1 LNRQIIAALLAKK
14 GMVVDTA
21 EDGHHALDTISVVPV
36 NHYAAILMDVRMP
49 VMDGLTATAK
59 IRALHRPDVV
69 TVPIIAVTANA
80 YAEDIKECLEAGMN
94 DYLSKPIEPEKL
106 YSMLAKY
113 IK

>member
-1 LNRQIIAALLAKK
+1 
-14 GMVVDTA
+14 MDTA
-21 EDGHHALDTISVVPV
+21 EDGHHALDTIGVVPI

-59 IRALHRPDVV
+59 IRALHRPDAAA
-69 TVPIIAVTANA
+69 VPIIAVTANA
-80 YAEDIKECLEAGMN
+80 YSEDIKECLEAGMN

-106 YSMLAKY
+106 YTMLATY